1 MSESEPTDWINLQLD
16 QEQALCVYT
25 ALLMLLSSD
34 ASGDRKNTAA
44 MLMKSIEVLLEDR
57 RKKGA

>member
-1 MSESEPTDWINLQLD
+1 MDETTTDWITLQLD

-34 ASGDRKNTAA
+34 ASGDRKNTAS

>member
-1 MSESEPTDWINLQLD
+1 MDKTTTDWITLQLD

-34 ASGDRKNTAA
+34 ASGDRKNTAS

>member
-34 ASGDRKNTAA
+34 ASGDRKGVAR